1 MRKRKTFVTK
11 APLFFGQDGFGR
23 MDLGGSS
30 KFRVVDT
37 ILTFVTHLFTGI
49 GRAFGTGMR

>member
-1 MRKRKTFVTK
+1 MRKRKAFVMKT
-11 APLFFGQDGFGR
+11 PLFFRQDGVG
-23 MDLGGSS
+23 LVGLESGS